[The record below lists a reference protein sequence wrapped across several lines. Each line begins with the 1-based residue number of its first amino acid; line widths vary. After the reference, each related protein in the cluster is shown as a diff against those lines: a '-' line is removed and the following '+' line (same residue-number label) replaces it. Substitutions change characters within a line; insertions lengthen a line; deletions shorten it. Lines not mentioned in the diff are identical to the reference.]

1 MSLDIGYLPESP
13 QQRLPVWLTG
23 PGDLYQLV
31 HVCEF
36 LPNLCIDVIIVL
48 THSVV
53 DCGSPPTVPNASPEP
68 STPDTTYQGTVTY
81 TCDTGYEVFNG
92 FTAATATCQ
101 DNGNWRSLPTCT
113 SMVQGLFRIVHH
125 NYVHAVVNCGSPPTI
140 PNGSPGTPTSTAFEG
155 TVSYTCNSDRYHV
168 SDPAT
173 VTCEASGSWS
183 TRPTC
188 SGL

>member
-23 PGDLYQLV
+23 PGDLCQLV
-31 HVCEF
+31 HVCEY

-53 DCGSPPTVPNASPEP
+53 DCGSPPTVPNASPE
-68 STPDTTYQGTVTY
+68 TYQGTVTY

-92 FTAATATCQ
+92 ITAATATCQ

-113 SMVQGLFRIVHH
+113 SMVQGF
-125 NYVHAVVNCGSPPTI
+125 
-140 PNGSPGTPTSTAFEG
+140 F
-155 TVSYTCNSDRYHV
+155 
-168 SDPAT
+168 
-173 VTCEASGSWS
+173 
-183 TRPTC
+183 
-188 SGL
+188 